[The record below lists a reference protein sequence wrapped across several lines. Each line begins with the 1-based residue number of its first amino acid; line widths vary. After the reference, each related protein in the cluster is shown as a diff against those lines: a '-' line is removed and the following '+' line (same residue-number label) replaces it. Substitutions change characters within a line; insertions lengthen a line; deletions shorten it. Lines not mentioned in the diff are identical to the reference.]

1 VSKGGPHAPIYCRSH
16 FIAVHCVARRLS
28 ANDWNRDGW
37 LDLIFIK
44 TANAG
49 TNRVEVHVAGG

>member
-1 VSKGGPHAPIYCRSH
+1 LRRSQ
-16 FIAVHCVARRLS
+16 AVRKRLES
-28 ANDWNRDGW
+28 RWW